1 MLPCVSVL
9 RDEFR
14 PMPKDTRVAAGET
27 ALLECG
33 PPKGHP
39 QPSLVWRK
47 NGQTINIEASK
58 RVRVVDGGNLMIAD
72 VRPGDEGKY
81 QCVAQNMVGIR
92 ESDPAT
98 LTVHVKP
105 FFSKEPS
112 DVTVLKGQSVQ
123 FQCRVGGD
131 PDPNILWRR
140 DDGKMPIG
148 RAQILDDKSL
158 RIENVEPVDEGLY
171 ICDAENLVGSVSAR
185 ASLTVHSPPTFTT
198 KPQDQKVGLN
208 GLASFECVATGNPPP
223 SVFWTKE
230 GSQVLMFPGNSYGHL
245 HVTPEGTLKIQGVQR
260 EDAGFLVCSALSVAG
275 STTVRA
281 FLQVTSVDDVP
292 PPIVQIGPAN
302 QTLPLQS
309 VATLPCQAIGTPQ
322 PKIKWYKNGSPL
334 ISQGPRIKV
343 MDPGTL
349 HIDDLQLTDSGLYTC
364 TASSES
370 GETSWSASLTVEK
383 TAAPNL
389 HRMPDPST
397 YPSAPPQPHILNTTQ
412 SSVTISW
419 HEATKSKPGAS
430 PLIGYTIEY
439 FSSDL
444 QTGWVVAANRVT
456 ADTITIGDLKP
467 DTSYV
472 FLVRAEN
479 SHGLSV
485 PSPVSDVARTL
496 GADRRAVPQ
505 HELDEARAR
514 LGTKVVELRDVQP
527 ISSTSVRLIWDILVG
542 EAYVEGFYIRFRDL
556 SGGSQQYN
564 MVTVLNAGSTGYT
577 VANLRKFTKY
587 EFFLV
592 PFFKSIEGQPSNS
605 KIVQTAEDV
614 PSAPP
619 GNVQVGMLNATAAF
633 VRWSP
638 PPPQHHNGIL
648 LGYKIQI
655 KGNSSK
661 ILAQMTLN
669 ATTTSVLLNN
679 LTTGGSYTARV
690 VAYTHV
696 GLGPLSAPVPLVMDP
711 SLLHQYPPRAH
722 PSEGGDGSSVV
733 RETWFLLLIGGT
745 VLTLVLGFVGMLY
758 LRRRQALS
766 KELGHLNVPVVNAN
780 DISQLNLMNG
790 KETLWIDRGWRPAN
804 EDSSGICVET
814 KLLNNQ
820 ATNQDLNSSA
830 TDYAEVDTRNL
841 TTFYSNCRTKEPDI
855 PAPYATTTLINSM
868 HRRDNMDNSH
878 LFVPIAMGAP
888 GGGEAKTSSS
898 SDSCVKP
905 DLSSLDTNP
914 ELGNKSSSSPSSEI
928 GSVYIDDSGLP
939 MRRVQPA
946 SVAGC
951 RKFSA
956 PSHTAVNS
964 GGGQQAQGQT
974 ALPNWAEFLPPP
986 PEHPPPSAA
995 SSDSNPSSRLLVPL
1009 ANSNP
1014 NPGNASNR
1022 GVSPNF
1028 QPSGQG
1034 FNPNSPLLGKRSSC
1048 SREGTPLCHTIHSA
1062 GESTTGPTPP
1072 LPPVRGG
1079 SSCGSNNCY
1088 STGWVPGNGAGGDA
1102 TLYNNYGGDG
1112 CGANSGRYALLPPQQ
1127 HPPPVPSFPLGF
1139 GSSATSTGG
1148 SSNPSVHSNLYQ
1160 PYTAQQQQQGQQG
1173 CQRIFGDNEYQQN
1186 CPTQL
1191 QIAGELKQHVGYS
1204 AMDRG
1209 IQSSLP
1215 SLAGESLAARLH
1227 LQGVPVDLGPNGE
1240 WDAADSSSDC
1250 EHRWRSPGGGV
1261 GGGEGSTTAGSW
1273 DDDHASCSSGDASDT
1288 CCSCSE
1294 SSCLY
1299 ADTAEVM
1306 AQQAQQSCSHLGN
1319 NRRHPR
1325 RPYHQRNSGNGPV
1338 ACGRPVS
1345 PSYSTDSNYSCARP
1359 PHARPPVHRVQH
1371 QRGER
1376 SSLNQTH
1383 RDDTP
1388 AYAKPNY
1395 PTSQSSCNNTLSNSS
1410 QRHDTLT
1417 GSGNAFAD
1425 GGGCTTSSSSPGETS
1440 DTHTLHGSAITTPN
1454 PVR

>member
-1 MLPCVSVL
+1 MGTLTVAVLMACLCGSPVHGQYRSPRITEHPSDMIVAKNEPVTLNCKAEGKPEPTIEWFKDGEPVRTSPSDSKSHRVLLPAGSLFFLRVMHGKKEQDGGVYWCVARNQAGSATSRNATLQVAVL

-14 PMPKDTRVAAGET
+14 PVPKDTRVAAGET

-39 QPSLVWRK
+39 EPSLAWRK
-47 NGQTINIEASK
+47 NGQTIDLEASK

-81 QCVAQNMVGIR
+81 QCVAQNMVGLR

-105 FFSKEPS
+105 FLSKEPS
-112 DVTVLKGQSVQ
+112 DATVLEGQSVQ

-131 PDPNILWRR
+131 PEPNILWRR

-158 RIENVEPVDEGLY
+158 RIENVEPADEGLY

-230 GSQVLMFPGNSYGHL
+230 GSQVLMFPGNAYGHL
-245 HVTPEGTLKIQGVQR
+245 RVTPEGTLRIQGVQR
-260 EDAGFLVCSALSVAG
+260 EDAGFLACSALSVAG

-309 VATLPCQAIGTPQ
+309 VATLPCQATGTPS
-322 PKIKWYKNGSPL
+322 PRIRWYKNGSPL
-334 ISQGPRIKV
+334 AGQGTRVKV
-343 MDPGTL
+343 MESGTL
-349 HIDDLQLTDSGLYTC
+349 HIDDLQLSDSGLYTC

-397 YPSAPPQPHILNTTQ
+397 FPGAPPQPHVLNTTQ
-412 SSVTISW
+412 SSVTVTW
-419 HEATKSKPGAS
+419 HDASHSKSGAS
-430 PLIGYTIEY
+430 PLIGYTVEY

-456 ADTITIGDLKP
+456 ADTITIEDLKP

-485 PSPVSDVARTL
+485 PSPVSEVVRTL

-505 HELDEARAR
+505 YELDEARAR
-514 LGTKVVELRDVQP
+514 LGTKVVQLRDVQP
-527 ISSTSVRLIWDILVG
+527 LSSTSVRLVWDVLGG
-542 EAYVEGFYIRFRDL
+542 EMYVEGFYIRFRDV

-564 MVTVLNAGSTGYT
+564 MVTVLNAVSTSYT

-605 KIVQTAEDV
+605 KNVQTAEDV

-619 GNVQVGMLNATAAF
+619 DNVQVGMLNATAAY

-648 LGYKIQI
+648 LGYKIQV
-655 KGNSSK
+655 KGNGSK
-661 ILAQMTLN
+661 VLAQMTLN

-690 VAYTHV
+690 VAYTRV
-696 GLGPLSAPVPLVMDP
+696 GLGPFSAPAPLVMDP
-711 SLLHQYPPRAH
+711 ALLHQHPPRAH
-722 PSEGGDGSSVV
+722 PSEGGDAGSVV
-733 RETWFLLLIGGT
+733 REPWFLLLVGGT
-745 VLTLVLGFVGMLY
+745 VLAVVLGFVGTLY

-820 ATNQDLNSSA
+820 AASHDLTSSA

-841 TTFYSNCRTKEPDI
+841 STFYSNCRPKEPDI

-868 HRRDNMDNSH
+868 PRRDTPDNNH
-878 LFVPIAMGAP
+878 LFVPIAMGGP
-888 GGGEAKTSSS
+888 GGSEAKTSSS

-914 ELGNKSSSSPSSEI
+914 EHGNKSSSSPSSEM

-939 MRRVQPA
+939 AARRMP
-946 SVAGC
+946 GC
-951 RKFSA
+951 RKFSG
-956 PSHTAVNS
+956 PSNAAV
-964 GGGQQAQGQT
+964 GGQT
-974 ALPNWAEFLPPP
+974 PLPNWAEFLPPP
-986 PEHPPPSAA
+986 PEHPPPSTAG
-995 SSDSNPSSRLLVPL
+995 SDTSRLLIPL
-1009 ANSNP
+1009 P
-1014 NPGNASNR
+1014 NPSNHSNR

-1028 QPSGQG
+1028 HPTGQG

-1048 SREGTPLCHTIHSA
+1048 SREGTPQGPPATEGASSVA
-1062 GESTTGPTPP
+1062 GLTPP
-1072 LPPVRGG
+1072 VPPVRGG
-1079 SSCGSNNCY
+1079 SSCGSNAGY
-1088 STGWVPGNGAGGDA
+1088 STGWVQGASGDA
-1102 TLYNNYGGDG
+1102 ALYKNYAGDG
-1112 CGANSGRYALLPPQQ
+1112 SNRYALLPPQQ
-1127 HPPPVPSFPLGF
+1127 HPPPVPNFPLGF
-1139 GSSATSTGG
+1139 GSGANSTGG
-1148 SSNPSVHSNLYQ
+1148 SSTHSNPYHAYHAPQHQ
-1160 PYTAQQQQQGQQG
+1160 PRCKHSYASSKLQHQQH
-1173 CQRIFGDNEYQQN
+1173 
-1186 CPTQL
+1186 CPSQTP
-1191 QIAGELKQHVGYS
+1191 GELPQHMGYN
-1204 AMDRG
+1204 AVDRG

-1215 SLAGESLAARLH
+1215 SLSGESLASRLH
-1227 LQGVPVDLGPNGE
+1227 PQGLPLDLGRNSD
-1240 WDAADSSSDC
+1240 WDAPDSSSDC
-1250 EHRWRSPGGGV
+1250 EQHRWRSPSGGA

-1273 DDDHASCSSGDASDT
+1273 DDDHASCSSADASDT

-1306 AQQAQQSCSHLGN
+1306 AQQQQQQHAQ
-1319 NRRHPR
+1319 PR
-1325 RPYHQRNSGNGPV
+1325 G
-1338 ACGRPVS
+1338 A
-1345 PSYSTDSNYSCARP
+1345 AR
-1359 PHARPPVHRVQH
+1359 
-1371 QRGER
+1371 
-1376 SSLNQTH
+1376 
-1383 RDDTP
+1383 
-1388 AYAKPNY
+1388 
-1395 PTSQSSCNNTLSNSS
+1395 
-1410 QRHDTLT
+1410 
-1417 GSGNAFAD
+1417 
-1425 GGGCTTSSSSPGETS
+1425 
-1440 DTHTLHGSAITTPN
+1440 
-1454 PVR
+1454 

>member
-1 MLPCVSVL
+1 L

-14 PMPKDTRVAAGET
+14 PVPKDTRVAAGET

-39 QPSLVWRK
+39 EPSLVWRK
-47 NGQTINIEASK
+47 NGQPIDIEASK

-81 QCVAQNMVGIR
+81 QCVAQNMVGVR

-105 FFSKEPS
+105 FFSQEPS
-112 DVTVLKGQSVQ
+112 DVTVLEGQSVQ

-148 RAQILDDKSL
+148 RAQILDDRSL
-158 RIENVEPVDEGLY
+158 RIENVESADEGIY
-171 ICDAENLVGSVSAR
+171 ICDAENLVGSLSAR
-185 ASLTVHSPPTFTT
+185 ASLTVHSAPTFTT

-230 GSQVLMFPGNSYGHL
+230 GSQVLMFPGNAYGHL

-322 PKIKWYKNGSPL
+322 PRIRWYKNGSPL

-343 MDPGTL
+343 LDSGTL

-397 YPSAPPQPHILNTTQ
+397 YPSPPPQPHILNTTQ
-412 SSVTISW
+412 SSVTLSW
-419 HEATKSKPGAS
+419 HQATKTKPGAS
-430 PLIGYTIEY
+430 PLIGYTVEY

-485 PSPVSDVARTL
+485 PSPVSEVARTL
-496 GADRRAVPQ
+496 GADRRSVPQ
-505 HELDEARAR
+505 YELDEARVR
-514 LGTKVVELRDVQP
+514 LGTKVVQLRDVQP

-542 EAYVEGFYIRFRDL
+542 ETYVEGFYIRFRDV

-564 MVTVLNAGSTGYT
+564 MVTVLNAGSTSYT

-605 KIVQTAEDV
+605 KYVQTAEDGKQRNTLR
-614 PSAPP
+614 SYAQLLNLFAPMHS
-619 GNVQVGMLNATAAF
+619 GK
-633 VRWSP
+633 WWP
-638 PPPQHHNGIL
+638 PKRRCTKKVKHSRN
-648 LGYKIQI
+648 KIQI
-655 KGNSSK
+655 KGNGSK

-669 ATTTSVLLNN
+669 ATSTSVLLNN

-690 VAYTHV
+690 VAYTRV
-696 GLGPLSAPVPLVMDP
+696 GVGPFSAPVALIMDP
-711 SLLHQYPPRAH
+711 ALLHQYPPRAH
-722 PSEGGDGSSVV
+722 PSEGEDGSSVV

-745 VLTLVLGFVGMLY
+745 VLTLVLAFVGMLY
-758 LRRRQALS
+758 LRRRQTLS

-804 EDSSGICVET
+804 EDSTGICVET

-820 ATNQDLNSSA
+820 ATNHDLNSSA

-841 TTFYSNCRTKEPDI
+841 TTFYSNCRAKEPDI

-868 HRRDNMDNSH
+868 CRRENMDTSQ
-878 LFVPIAMGAP
+878 LFAPITVGGP
-888 GGGEAKTSSS
+888 VGGEAKTSSS

-928 GSVYIDDSGLP
+928 GSVYIVCVPDDSGLP
-939 MRRVQPA
+939 VRRVQPG

-951 RKFSA
+951 RKFFG
-956 PSHTAVNS
+956 PSHSAINS
-964 GGGQQAQGQT
+964 VGGQQAQGQT
-974 ALPNWAEFLPPP
+974 VLPNWSEFLPPP

-995 SSDSNPSSRLLVPL
+995 GSDTNPISRLLVPL
-1009 ANSNP
+1009 PNSNP
-1014 NPGNASNR
+1014 NPGNTGNR
-1022 GVSPNF
+1022 EVSPNF
-1028 QPSGQG
+1028 HPSGQG
-1034 FNPNSPLLGKRSSC
+1034 FNPNSPLLAKRSSC
-1048 SREGTPLCHTIHSA
+1048 SREGTPVSHTVHSV
-1062 GESTTGPTPP
+1062 GESALGATPP
-1072 LPPVRGG
+1072 LPPIRGG
-1079 SSCGSNNCY
+1079 SSCGSNNGY
-1088 STGWVPGNGAGGDA
+1088 STGWVPGTGACADGA
-1102 TLYNNYGGDG
+1102 VYNNYGGDSR
-1112 CGANSGRYALLPPQQ
+1112 GASTARYALLPPQQ

-1139 GSSATSTGG
+1139 GSGANSTGG
-1148 SSNPSVHSNLYQ
+1148 SSSHSVHSNMYH
-1160 PYTAQQQQQGQQG
+1160 PYTAQQQQAQQG
-1173 CQRIFGDNEYQQN
+1173 CQTFGDSAYQQN
-1186 CPTQL
+1186 YQSQL
-1191 QIAGELKQHVGYS
+1191 QTAGELTQLASYN
-1204 AMDRG
+1204 AIDRG

-1215 SLAGESLAARLH
+1215 SLAGESLVARLH
-1227 LQGVPVDLGPNGE
+1227 VQGVPLDLGTNGE
-1240 WDAADSSSDC
+1240 WDAPDSSSDC
-1250 EHRWRSPGGGV
+1250 EQRWRSPGGAV

-1273 DDDHASCSSGDASDT
+1273 DDDHASCSSGNASDT

-1306 AQQAQQSCSHLGN
+1306 AQHTQSCSHLASN
-1319 NRRHPR
+1319 CRHPR
-1325 RPYHQRNSGNGPV
+1325 RPSHQRNSGSGP
-1338 ACGRPVS
+1338 AGCGRPVS
-1345 PSYSTDSNYSCARP
+1345 PSYSTDSNYSCAQP
-1359 PHARPPVHRVQH
+1359 PHARPPHRVQY
-1371 QRGER
+1371 QRGEP
-1376 SSLNQTH
+1376 SSHQQTH
-1383 RDDTP
+1383 RDETP

-1410 QRHDTLT
+1410 QRHHALT
-1417 GSGNAFAD
+1417 GSGNAFAN
-1425 GGGCTTSSSSPGETS
+1425 GGGCTTSTSSLGDSS
-1440 DTHTLHGSAITTPN
+1440 DIHALHNSATTTAN